1 MAKVP
6 KDSLLSAYLLV
17 GTDELK
23 RQHSL
28 SRLKDYL
35 NSDFFDF
42 NFEEHLDS
50 ATLEPTLCLDALQQ
64 LPFGDTRKLFV
75 IYQAEK
81 LKKETS
87 EALVSYLNNPNPA
100 SILLCIADALPK
112 NTRLYKAIAHC
123 GKHAVI
129 DCKTKQYAALT
140 KEIQALVRK
149 HGLNITTSAARLLQ
163 ARLGDSMLMIDNQLA
178 SLAQRFEAGYCLED
192 ADITTYVPQ
201 LVEANIWNFLDV
213 LSKRDRAEALSL
225 FSTIKPSSYILM
237 QIRIVVRLRELIC
250 TKTLQQT
257 HEEYRLSEILHK
269 QAWQVE
275 KYYGF
280 ASLFS
285 ERELLE
291 CLACAKQL
299 EWDLKNTAD
308 KQQACIRFIVAMT
321 KHR

>member
-1 MAKVP
+1 MAKVS

-35 NSDFFDF
+35 NPDFFDF
-42 NFEEHLDS
+42 NFEEHLDAS
-50 ATLEPTLCLDALQQ
+50 ALEPTPCLDALQQ

-75 IYQAEK
+75 IHQVEK

-87 EALVSYLNNPNPA
+87 EALVSYLYNPNPA

-123 GKHAVI
+123 GKQAII
-129 DCKTKQYAALT
+129 DCKTKQYAALV
-140 KEIQALVRK
+140 KEIQVLVRN
-149 HGLNITTSAARLLQ
+149 HGLSITTSAARLLQ
-163 ARLGDSMLMIDNQLA
+163 ARLGDSMLMLDNQIV
-178 SLAQRFEAGYCLED
+178 SLAQRFGTGYCLED

-213 LSKRDRAEALSL
+213 LSKRNRAEALSL

-237 QIRIVVRLRELIC
+237 HIRIVARLRELIC

-257 HEEYRLSEILHK
+257 HEEYRLPELLHR

-275 KYYGF
+275 KYHGF

-285 ERELLE
+285 EQELLD
-291 CLACAKQL
+291 CLARAKQL
-299 EWDLKNTAD
+299 EWYLKNTAD
-308 KQQACIRFIVAMT
+308 KQQACVRFIVAMT
-321 KHR
+321 KSK